1 MLKRLFATLFSI
13 SILLSV
19 MVYPASANEE
29 FLESEFSDCGE
40 ESLEINPKDI
50 LSENTEYSEAFIL
63 TRVSDNMSGTKLSDV
78 LEHEGDTEAYEI
90 EIDHSVY
97 PEVALYAYTSGDA
110 LGVTLFDIDG
120 GRYLQINATRSGTG
134 FNNFSPKGYV
144 EFRNTSGEVI
154 KYTITA
160 KALTDNAGYTIA
172 VGPKDAL
179 AEYLGGPENAATVGR
194 NIQTANDMSQWING
208 YTVLLNGPGD
218 WYRYT
223 PQTDD
228 GTYVGNTIYG
238 EYSTAF
244 AVYDAETL
252 DPIYTSN
259 AKEDRYLLIDS
270 VRTRTVMQNRIKLE
284 PGKTYLIQNY
294 TPTVITPTNEYDI
307 VYRVYIGLPCVS
319 LEKYSYEYPQA
330 YTVRANRKATFYIN
344 VTNQPDVCRFNWN
357 TTVYFNTNSLVT
369 NASIT
374 SCTITAP
381 NGMAFNAPNGRVQVG
396 KHADLVDFLN
406 NRNNIPINGRWKI
419 EIEASETINNLTFAI
434 GTYVLR
440 LDRLTAPQS

>member
-1 MLKRLFATLFSI
+1 MLKRLLAAAFSI
-13 SILLSV
+13 SILLSI

-29 FLESEFSDCGE
+29 FSEPDLSE
-40 ESLEINPKDI
+40 EVHEINPRDI
-50 LSENTEYSEAFIL
+50 LAENTEYSEDFIL
-63 TRVSDNMSGTKLSDV
+63 TCVSDNTSGSKMSNV
-78 LEHEGDTEAYEI
+78 LEHKNDTEVYEI

-97 PEVALYAYTSGDA
+97 PEIALYAYTSGDA
-110 LGVTLFDIDG
+110 LGATLFNFG
-120 GRYLQINATRSGTG
+120 GGSYLQINATNSSTSTAQ
-134 FNNFSPKGYV
+134 FSPKGYV
-144 EFRNTSGEVI
+144 QIRDTSGGIE

-160 KALTDNAGYTIA
+160 KALTDDAGYTIA
-172 VGPKDAL
+172 VGPKDAVD
-179 AEYLGGPENAATVGR
+179 EYLGGPENAATVGR
-194 NIQTANDMSQWING
+194 NIQTSDDMSQWINS
-208 YTVLLNGPGD
+208 YTVLLNGLGD

-223 PQTDD
+223 PQTDN
-228 GTYVGNTIYG
+228 GTYVGNNIYG
-238 EYSTAF
+238 EHSTAF

-259 AKEDRYLLIDS
+259 PKEDRYLLVDS

-294 TPTVITPTNEYDI
+294 TPTVITPANEYDI
-307 VYRVYIGLPCVS
+307 VYRAYIGLPCVS
-319 LEKYSYEYPQA
+319 LEKYSYGYPQA
-330 YTVRANRKATFYIN
+330 YTVQANKKATFYIN
-344 VTNQPDVCRFNWN
+344 VTNQPDVYRFNWN
-357 TTVYFNTNSLVT
+357 TTVYFNTNSFVT

-381 NGMAFNAPNGRVQVG
+381 NGMAFNAPNGRVQVDQ
-396 KHADLVDFLN
+396 HADLVDFLN

-419 EIEASETINNLTFAI
+419 EIEASKTINNLTFAI